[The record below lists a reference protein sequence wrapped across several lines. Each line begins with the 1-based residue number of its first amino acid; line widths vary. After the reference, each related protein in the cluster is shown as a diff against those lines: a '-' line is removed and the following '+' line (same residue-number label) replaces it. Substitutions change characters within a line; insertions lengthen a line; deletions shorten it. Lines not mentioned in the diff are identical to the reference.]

1 MSIESSLLKEPVKVG
16 ERLRLRLRTGTYLYY
31 FENEN
36 DIVPLEPIIIRP
48 IWYDI
53 IDDYEIKL
61 NNMYTNVIIATF
73 LLLSFGIKDIKLSS
87 NDNFS
92 INEYYK
98 EQYTSKKSLEIYLSA
113 NDYSRLPDSLLL
125 LSFNY
130 TKFSENKLND
140 CIKSLLSAKK
150 IFYET
155 HDENESDSIQ
165 EFIKYW
171 KVTQPW
177 CYGKFLQIMPMLHY
191 SFDVPN
197 KELAYRL
204 TKVNCNILY
213 KISHLENNGITTYID
228 PKSSAISF
236 SKWQR

>member
-1 MSIESSLLKEPVKVG
+1 
-16 ERLRLRLRTGTYLYY
+16 
-31 FENEN
+31 
-36 DIVPLEPIIIRP
+36 
-48 IWYDI
+48 
-53 IDDYEIKL
+53 
-61 NNMYTNVIIATF
+61 MYTNVIIATF

-213 KISHLENNGITTYID
+213 KNITLGKNNGITTYID
-228 PKSSAISF
+228 PKNLPAISF
-236 SKWQR
+236 F

>member
-213 KISHLENNGITTYID
+213 KNITLGKNNGITTYID
-228 PKSSAISF
+228 PKKIF
-236 SKWQR
+236 PQ